1 MTKKKVW
8 WLKEELGPMLSSCL
22 GGDYIFYDWDF
33 SQGYEIL
40 GMLLIFFLCSGIH
53 LSRLLCL
60 FIYSFLLNLN
70 FVVLGEKVCSCQM
83 SLNTRY
89 IFCGTSWTNN
99 LLFFFFC
106 GWWEPISITRLLLSL
121 LIFNYF
127 AFQSYQD
134 YLSLPL
140 LCFQSTQQLVLS
152 FYKP

>member
-1 MTKKKVW
+1 MIKRGTGTNVIFLSRW
-8 WLKEELGPMLSSCL
+8 GLYFLWLGFFPRLWNFRDAL
-22 GGDYIFYDWDF
+22 D
-33 SQGYEIL
+33 
-40 GMLLIFFLCSGIH
+40 FFLCSGIH
-53 LSRLLCL
+53 LSMLLCL

-121 LIFNYF
+121 RILNYF

-134 YLSLPL
+134 YLY
-140 LCFQSTQQLVLS
+140 LCSVFKVLS
-152 FYKP
+152 SLFCRFINHKNPFI